1 MSNQTIYQALKLA
14 GLTSEGACG
23 LMGNMKAESGM
34 KSNIAQ
40 RGMTAMSDEEYT
52 AAADAGMI
60 DFVNDSVGYGLS
72 QWTCWSRKKGLMD
85 FAKTKHVSVGDE
97 DMQVQYCLK
106 ELNDYPGVLSVL
118 KTSTDLK
125 RCSDI
130 VCTDFER
137 PAHNNL
143 DQRYNFALEFYNQFS
158 GMSAYGGFVTQVP
171 DQFKPEMP
179 NTYGQSTTQQSYQ
192 TQTTTQSQSTASSG
206 GFFSNLFSGLSNL
219 GSSGNVKMKSAQM
232 PVLKEGDTGAGVAA
246 VQCAL
251 KYHKIDLG
259 ETGILGVFEVG
270 TTMGV
275 KDFQRRNGLKATGE
289 VTPETWSR
297 LML

>member
-1 MSNQTIYQALKLA
+1 MSTQTIYQTLKLA
-14 GLTSEGACG
+14 GLTTEGACG
-23 LMGNMKAESGM
+23 LMGNLKAESGM

-52 AAADAGMI
+52 AAADAGTI
-60 DFVNDSVGYGLS
+60 NFVKDSVGYGLA
-72 QWTCWSRKKGLMD
+72 QWTYWSRKQGLLD
-85 FAKTKHVSVGDE
+85 FAKAKHVSVGDE

-137 PAHNNL
+137 PAVNNL
-143 DQRYNFALEFYNQFS
+143 DQRYSFALEFYNQFQ
-158 GMSAYGGFVTQVP
+158 GLSAYGGVITQVP
-171 DQFKPEMP
+171 EQFKPEMP
-179 NTYGQSTTQQSYQ
+179 NTYQ
-192 TQTTTQSQSTASSG
+192 QTTTTVPQYQTNTPQQNTSSG

-259 ETGILGVFEVG
+259 ETGILGVFEAG

>member
-1 MSNQTIYQALKLA
+1 MSTQTIYQALKLA

-34 KSNIAQ
+34 KANIAQ

-60 DFVNDSVGYGLS
+60 NFVKDSVGYGLC
-72 QWTCWSRKKGLMD
+72 QWTYWSRKQGLLD
-85 FAKTKHVSVGDE
+85 FAKAKHVSVGDE

-106 ELNDYPGVLSVL
+106 ELGEYPGVLSVL
-118 KTSTDLK
+118 QTSTDLK

-137 PAHNNL
+137 PAVNNL
-143 DQRYNFALEFYNQFS
+143 DQRYSFALEFYNMYA
-158 GMSAYGGFVTQVP
+158 GLSAYGGFVTQVP
-171 DQFKPEMP
+171 EQFKPEMP
-179 NTYGQSTTQQSYQ
+179 NTYSAPAPQPSPANALPQNE
-192 TQTTTQSQSTASSG
+192 SSG
-206 GFFSNLFSGLSNL
+206 GFFSNLFSGFGNF
-219 GSSGNVKMKSAQM
+219 GSSNNVKMKSAQM

-259 ETGILGVFEVG
+259 ETGNLGIFEAG